1 MTSHKKANGQTTKK
15 SSQISSSLPLFFTNP
30 HPLNPER
37 HAGAGLNSLK
47 DFSYARHANS
57 VPLNLVEFYE
67 AARSYP
73 IVFTKNAQPVPIAL
87 LGIREENYFLDAA
100 DQWRQQ
106 CYIPAYVR
114 RYPFIF
120 MEDPEAKR
128 FILCVDEDA
137 PHYASSTPAMP
148 FYADDSAEP
157 AELTQNALKFCALY
171 QQHHQQTVEFGATLQ
186 QHGLLIE
193 KLSTLRLPD
202 GREERLSGFYV
213 LDAERFMHLSD
224 EVFLDWRKK
233 GWIAL
238 VDAILISYT
247 NWKYL
252 GVLAGQR

>member
-1 MTSHKKANGQTTKK
+1 MASQKKANGQATRK
-15 SSQISSSLPLFFTNP
+15 SSQVSSSLPLFFKNP

-47 DFSYARHANS
+47 DFGYARHANS
-57 VPLNLVEFYE
+57 VPLNLVEFFE

-73 IVFTKNAQPVPIAL
+73 IVFTKNEQPVPVAL
-87 LGIREENYFLDAA
+87 LGIREENYFLDGAG
-100 DQWRQQ
+100 QWREQ

-120 MEDPEAKR
+120 MEDAEAQR

-137 PHYASSTPAMP
+137 PHYAASEPAMP
-148 FYADDSAEP
+148 FYVEGAAEP

-171 QQHHQQTVEFGATLQ
+171 QQHHQQTIELGAALKQ
-186 QHGLLIE
+186 EGLLIE

-202 GREERLSGFYV
+202 GREERLSGFYI
-213 LDAERFMHLSD
+213 LDSDRFTQLP
-224 EVFLDWRKK
+224 EELFLAWRKK

-238 VDAILISYT
+238 IDAILISYT

-252 GVLAGQR
+252 GALAGKR